1 MKPAAPPAHPL
12 TVMHLLPALD
22 SGGVERYVMNLS
34 AALIHAGHRAVIVS
48 SGGRMVREL
57 TSLGA
62 EHHTLAVHRKSL
74 LSVLKVRALR
84 KLIEQVRPDVL
95 HLHSRVPAWL
105 AHYALRGMENPP
117 PTVST
122 VHGLYSVNRY
132 SRIMARANRVIAVS
146 EACRQYLLQNYP
158 DTPPASIRLI
168 HNGIDPIRFPRG
180 HTPDEAWRT
189 AFRKEFPQLA
199 GKHLLTLPGR
209 LSRLKGHTDFIDL
222 IARLRSQHPDIHGL
236 IVGEIPRSKKRYRA
250 ELEARIRRLDLQG
263 CITFTGARA
272 DIREIYAVSHI
283 VYSLSSQPES
293 FGFTLAEALSLGVP
307 VLGWDYGGAGEIL
320 HTMYPEGAIDPNN
333 STALFSRSH
342 QLLAQDKRPPI
353 GELPAAFTHHNMCRA
368 TIGVYHELYE
378 LSHQETAK

>member
-1 MKPAAPPAHPL
+1 MKSAAPAHPL

-22 SGGVERYVMNLS
+22 SGGVERYVMSLS
-34 AALIHAGHRAVIVS
+34 AALIHGGHRAVIVS
-48 SGGRMVREL
+48 SGGRMVQEL
-57 TSLGA
+57 TTLGA

-74 LSVLKVRALR
+74 FSVFRVRALR
-84 KLIEQVRPDVL
+84 KLIEQERPDVL

-105 AHYALRGMENPP
+105 AHYALRGMANPP

-132 SRIMARANRVIAVS
+132 SRIMARARRVIAVS
-146 EACRQYLLQNYP
+146 EACRQYILQNYP

-180 HTPDEAWRT
+180 HTPDDAWRA
-189 AFRKEFPQLA
+189 AFRKEFPQLV

-209 LSRLKGHTDFIDL
+209 LSRLKGHAEFIDL
-222 IARLRSQHPDIHGL
+222 IARLRTQHPDIHGL

-250 ELEARIRRLDLQG
+250 ELEARIARLDLQG

-272 DIREIYAVSHI
+272 DVREIYAVSHI
-283 VYSLSSQPES
+283 VYSLSAQPES
-293 FGFTLAEALSLGVP
+293 FGLTIAEALALGVP
-307 VLGWDYGGAGEIL
+307 VLGWAHGGAGEIL
-320 HTMYPEGAIDPNN
+320 HTMYPEGAIELDNR
-333 STALFSRSH
+333 TALFSRSH
-342 QLLAQDKRPPI
+342 QLLGQDTRPPVAD
-353 GELPAAFTHHNMCRA
+353 LPAAFTHHNMCRA

-378 LSHQETAK
+378 LSQQERAS

>member
-1 MKPAAPPAHPL
+1 MKSAAPAHPL

-22 SGGVERYVMNLS
+22 SGGVERYVMSLS
-34 AALIHAGHRAVIVS
+34 AALSHGGHRAVIVS
-48 SGGRMVREL
+48 SGGRMVQEL
-57 TSLGA
+57 TTLGA

-74 LSVLKVRALR
+74 FSVFRVRALR

-105 AHYALRGMENPP
+105 AHYALRGMANPP

-132 SRIMARANRVIAVS
+132 SRIMARARRVIAVS
-146 EACRQYLLQNYP
+146 EACRQYILQNYP

-180 HTPDEAWRT
+180 FQVDDEWRA
-189 AFRKEFPQLA
+189 AFRKEFPQLV

-209 LSRLKGHTDFIDL
+209 VSRLKGHAEFIDL
-222 IARLRSQHPDIHGL
+222 IARLRTQHPDIHGL

-250 ELEARIRRLDLQG
+250 ELEARIARLDLQG

-272 DIREIYAVSHI
+272 DVREIYAVSHI
-283 VYSLSSQPES
+283 VYSLSTQPES
-293 FGFTLAEALSLGVP
+293 FGFTIAEALALGVP
-307 VLGWDYGGAGEIL
+307 VLGWAHGGAGEIL
-320 HTMYPEGAIDPNN
+320 HTMYPEGAIERNN
-333 STALFSRSH
+333 RTALFSRSH
-342 QLLAQDKRPPI
+342 QLLGQGARPPVAA
-353 GELPAAFTHHNMCRA
+353 LPAAFTHHTMCRA

-378 LSHQETAK
+378 LSQQERAS